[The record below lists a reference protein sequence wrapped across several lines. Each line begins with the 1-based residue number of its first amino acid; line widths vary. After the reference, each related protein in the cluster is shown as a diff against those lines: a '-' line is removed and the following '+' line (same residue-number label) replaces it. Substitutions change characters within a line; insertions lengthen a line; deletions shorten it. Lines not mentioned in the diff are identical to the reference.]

1 MSKCNYP
8 KLKMEFEK
16 VIRNYLLQVSSF
28 TNREFTSKPDT
39 LSARTRYFRGPG
51 FLMLHENF
59 NPKSDAEQSNL
70 LEGCTRV
77 FLINPILDKLFAHLN
92 ISCDWRFGNTFAKFT
107 CSNKEYENDAY
118 LEFIIQQ
125 DQKKVGFRYTPLCYG
140 DSERELM
147 NRDWNY
153 LYNNKPIMGFDK
165 FRTIDEVWSIDWSG
179 ANPDELASFQVSLS
193 SKERSHAITAQDF
206 FLQYFTQEEYED
218 FISLLKQAVGQAHQ
232 YVGLKTIPLLSPNNL
247 LAFKDIVLLD
257 FEEQSVQNLV
267 YMFSNVTSAPTSVLL
282 SHDDI
287 KAINNAFFGC
297 EYRNAIKGHSDFAKS
312 FITSEY
318 LFRTISPD
326 LVIDYT
332 SVVVGYLKSVEQLL
346 YLIYISAFNGRKGM
360 YYWDSERNY
369 NSYCS
374 SLRNHNKP
382 IPKMRPENIEP
393 NPYSTGKSRYN
404 YYHKKRTGDKAPEF
418 GDLIWFLRHNQ
429 EFWGTALWNVSD
441 SGKEYIFS
449 CLDDY
454 RNYCR
459 NQHFH
464 KDNIWSAN
472 YQVVL
477 QIRNNTFVC
486 LYYLLGALNLLDKN
500 VSKQAQLGID
510 SYSFNYLYQEVFHHR
525 KRLFWAKVQDGYEG
539 IIYYLGNDN
548 TAQYDADSRLINIEL
563 HFAKIPGYTPHT
575 LCRSKIEELIADEN
589 FISSNMFT
597 VSSTA
602 NLISFSAIHISKK

>member
-1 MSKCNYP
+1 MNKCNYP
-8 KLKMEFEK
+8 KLKKDFEE
-16 VIRNYLLQVSSF
+16 IMRNYLLQVSSF
-28 TNREFTSKPDT
+28 TSQKFSSKQHVIP
-39 LSARTRYFRGPG
+39 ARTRYFRGPG
-51 FLMLHENF
+51 FAMLHENF
-59 NPKSDAEQSNL
+59 NPKSDAEASNL

-77 FLINPILDKLFAHLN
+77 FLINPMLNKLFEHLN
-92 ISCDWRFGNTFAKFT
+92 IACDWRYGNTFAKFT
-107 CSNKEYENDAY
+107 CSNREYENDAY
-118 LEFIIQQ
+118 LEFIIEE
-125 DQKKVGFRYTPLCYG
+125 DHKKIGYRYTPLCY
-140 DSERELM
+140 SESEQELM
-147 NRDWNY
+147 KRDWDY
-153 LYNNKPIMGFDK
+153 LYNHKAIPGFDK
-165 FRTIDEVWSIDWSG
+165 FCTIDEVWAIDWSG
-179 ANPDELASFQVSLS
+179 IKPEELASFQVTLS
-193 SKERSHAITAQDF
+193 KKDKSHAITAQE
-206 FLQYFTQEEYED
+206 FLLRYFTQEEYEE
-218 FISLLKQAVGQAHQ
+218 FVSLLKNAMGQAHQ
-232 YVGLKTIPLLSPNNL
+232 FIGLKTIPLLSPNSL

-257 FEEQSVQNLV
+257 FDEQSVQKLA
-267 YMFSNVTSAPTSVLL
+267 YRFSNPLSVPTPLL
-282 SHDDI
+282 SHDDT
-287 KAINNAFFGC
+287 KEINKMFFGC

-332 SVVVGYLKSVEQLL
+332 AVVVGYLKSVEQLL
-346 YLIYISAFNGRKGM
+346 YLIYTSAFNGRKGM

-374 SLRNHNKP
+374 SLRKRNRP
-382 IPKMRPENIEP
+382 IPQMRPEDKEP
-393 NPYSTGKSRYN
+393 NPYSTGENRYK

-429 EFWGTALWNVSD
+429 EFWGAALWNVSD
-441 SGKEYIFS
+441 SGKDYIFS

-486 LYYLLGALNLLDKN
+486 LYYLLGALNLLDKS
-500 VSKQAQLGID
+500 VSKQAQLGIE

-525 KRLFWAKVQDGYEG
+525 KRFFWAKVQDGYEG

-575 LCRSKIEELIADEN
+575 LSRSKIEELIADGN
-589 FISSNMFT
+589 FISSNLFT

-602 NLISFSAIHISKK
+602 NLTSFSAIHISKK